1 MLSLANK
8 VNPLYGILDYVEAH
22 DIHTSEDSQVC
33 ETCQLHSGV
42 WN

>member
-8 VNPLYGILDYVEAH
+8 VNPLYGIL